1 MAKGRDKH
9 QAYLD
14 ARNGFGKQLARR
26 AGRKCELS
34 GAAGSLVIYDLIGP
48 PKAPELT
55 HILLVTEALKQV
67 LDGAKVV
74 GEELRFLEN
83 CVWSTEPAVR
93 KASVKLLSRI
103 HEDWA
108 RAAIENAE
116 MMGGSQAE

>member
-14 ARNGFGKQLARR
+14 ALNGFGKQLARR

-34 GAAGSLVIYDLIGP
+34 GATGPLVVYDLIGP

-55 HILLVTEALKQV
+55 HILLVTESLQQV
-67 LDGAKVV
+67 LDGAKLV

-93 KASVKLLSRI
+93 HASVKLLSRI
-103 HEDWA
+103 NEDWA
-108 RAAIENAE
+108 RSAIENAD
-116 MMGGSQAE
+116 MMDGAPAE

>member
-14 ARNGFGKQLARR
+14 ALNGFGKQLARR
-26 AGRKCELS
+26 AARKCELS
-34 GAAGSLVIYDLIGP
+34 GAAAPLVTYDLIGP

-55 HILLVTEALKQV
+55 HILLVAEPLKQV
-67 LDGAKVV
+67 LDGAKLV

-93 KASVKLLSRI
+93 NASVKLLSRI
-103 HEDWA
+103 DEDWA
-108 RAAIENAE
+108 REAIENAA
-116 MMGGSQAE
+116 MMGGAPTE

>member
-14 ARNGFGKQLARR
+14 ALNGFGKQLARR

-55 HILLVTEALKQV
+55 HILLVKESLQQV
-67 LDGAKVV
+67 LDGAKLV
-74 GEELRFLEN
+74 GEEFRFLEN

-93 KASVKLLSRI
+93 NASVKLLHRI
-103 HEDWA
+103 DEDWA
-108 RAAIENAE
+108 QAAIENAA
-116 MMGGSQAE
+116 MMAGAPSE